1 MQAFNFNP
9 ETGEFVG
16 VTEADPDPKREGRFL
31 FPAFS
36 TELQPPATAIKQAA
50 IFDQAAKAWSV
61 VPDFRTTVLYST
73 VDGTPVQVAGLGPQP
88 PNTTEIPRPSPVHVW
103 GGADW
108 EVDPALEAA
117 ARVPASVTP
126 LQARRALLAA
136 GLLDAVETA
145 IEGADPETKLAWQYA
160 TAVERQSPFTL
171 TLAAA
176 LNLTDAQVD
185 DLFVNAA
192 AFV

>member
-1 MQAFNFNP
+1 MDIYNFSA

-16 VTEADPDPKREGRFL
+16 VGQADPNPVRQGAYL
-31 FPAFS
+31 IPAFA
-36 TELQPPATAIKQAA
+36 TDVVPPNVGRNQAAVFDEAAGHWSLVPDYRATA
-50 IFDQAAKAWSV
+50 
-61 VPDFRTTVLYST
+61 LYST
-73 VDGTPVQVAGLGPQP
+73 VDGSPVHIDTLGPQP

-103 GGADW
+103 DGAVW

>member
-1 MQAFNFNP
+1 MQISHFDP
-9 ETGEFVG
+9 VTGEYLG
-16 VTEADPDPKREGRFL
+16 QGMADPDPMREGRFL
-31 FPAFS
+31 LPAHS
-36 TELQPPATAIKQAA
+36 TIVPAPETGLRESA
-50 IFDQAAKAWSV
+50 IFDQATKAWNV

-73 VDGTPVQVAGLGPQP
+73 VDGTLVQVAGLGPQP
-88 PNTTEIPRPSPVHVW
+88 PSTTEIPRPSPVHVW
-103 GGADW
+103 SGADW

-136 GLLDAVETA
+136 GLLDAVEAA